1 MFYVYQS
8 NNLSDLA
15 ILFSSVYQHTTPA
28 SVWTATEVIVQ
39 SQGMRRYLNHL
50 MAREHGICA
59 N

>member
-39 SQGMRRYLNHL
+39 SQGMRRYLNHF
-50 MAREHGICA
+50 MAREHGI
-59 N
+59 